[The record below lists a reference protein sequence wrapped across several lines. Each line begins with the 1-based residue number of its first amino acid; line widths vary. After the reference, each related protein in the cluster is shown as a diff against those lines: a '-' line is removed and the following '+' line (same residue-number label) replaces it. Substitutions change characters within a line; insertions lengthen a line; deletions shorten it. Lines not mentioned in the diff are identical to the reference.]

1 MSELVVELLGGLRV
15 LGADGRE
22 VRISSRKAQALLA
35 CLALRPGT
43 AFARDRLASLLWDD
57 SDPELGRASLR
68 QALAALR
75 RSLPDAAAK
84 ALLGETTSV
93 ALDAALASS
102 DVQQFRDLVRDGSP
116 HALAEAAERYPGE
129 LLPGFD
135 ARSAAFDAWI
145 DEHRRSLRRE
155 WVQALQRYAVQSVAS
170 TDLEGATLALSRL
183 VAVEPANEA
192 AQRDLM
198 DVYAR
203 RGLYTEALRQ
213 YRACTEALRRDLD
226 VAPEPATEAL
236 YRDILRRRRAADAGA
251 GDPGPA
257 ADALPEAAPDR
268 LDAAHGGGIVVSAA
282 SITTLKE
289 VVVLATRL
297 GDAHGT
303 AGDDP
308 ESVRERW
315 SAAERRVRGI
325 VERLGG
331 VVDRSSQGELAS
343 AFGLASPTGNELDR
357 ALRAAHELTATADAG
372 APRFAVGLARG
383 LVLPAGA
390 DTPFPLAGQAVAT
403 AQSLARAAALD
414 SVVVARDIAAQVADR
429 YALVAGPTGSPE
441 GATVLVPLATPAAE
455 RPELQ
460 LAGRRAELALLETLF
475 DRVAATRRGRAVIV
489 RGDPGIG
496 KSSLLEALASRVA
509 DRAAVHVV
517 QVLDFG
523 QGANER
529 PGPAL
534 ANRLLAAA
542 TGATSG
548 RAAIEDAMR
557 SSLLESDDATAAA
570 DLLALE
576 PLGPS
581 APRLA
586 AMDPATRERARAR
599 VLDKLLERATA
610 GRPMLVIV
618 EDAHWADA
626 TEIAQLGDLASAVAA
641 RPVLLALS
649 TRAEGDPFPAA
660 WRARARG
667 CPVTTLDL
675 APLAEDEA
683 RELAAGYGNVGHEVL
698 ERCIETAAGHPLFLV
713 QLLRN
718 AQAGQTALPGSVR
731 ALLLARVERLP
742 QEVQQL
748 LHAAATLG
756 ARFSVEALRHVAA
769 SPIGDPAA
777 VEASGL
783 LACDGGECRFTHA
796 LIRAAIYEA
805 LLRSTRRSLHLRAAQ
820 WFEGR
825 DPTLHAEHLAAA
837 EDPAAAAAHL
847 RAAAIEQRACR
858 FDRALVHAERARLL
872 ATSDAERCDAAAGL
886 GDIHLARGRTD
897 EAIEAYRDSAAL
909 AAAPGPRARAQLGL
923 ATSLRILDR
932 HDEALVALRDAERD
946 AISEGDA
953 RRLAQVWT
961 LRGNLHFPRG
971 ELEQCLRAHERAL
984 ELAQQACSPEDIA
997 RALGGLGDAQYQRG
1011 RMRTALSN
1019 VLRCLELSDRH
1030 ALEGLRLAYLPM
1042 AAACRAYCGEF
1053 EAAIEGSRRA
1063 AADAR
1068 RAGDVRAELLA
1079 SSVGAS
1085 IAIYRGEFGAA
1096 LECSARSHALARE
1109 LGARRFEIESTLLQG
1124 LAQHGLGR
1132 HRESVAALEEAVER
1146 ARSDAATYCG
1156 PWALAA
1162 LACASGDTTRGRALL
1177 EEGEQLLSRGSV
1189 SHNHFEFR
1197 MLAIEFLLAARD
1209 WRAVRRHAAALAAY
1223 TREEPLP
1230 WSDLVIAR
1238 AEALA
1243 AVGKAAR
1250 GRANARRLQE
1260 LVQQAERMGFVAL
1273 LPGLRAVLDRAG

>member
-1 MSELVVELLGGLRV
+1 MTELVVELLGGLRV

-22 VRISSRKAQALLA
+22 VRMSSRKAQAVLA

-43 AFARDRLASLLWDD
+43 AFARDRLAALLWDD

-84 ALLGETTSV
+84 ALLTETNSV
-93 ALDAALASS
+93 ALDATLASS
-102 DVQQFRDLVRDGSP
+102 DVQLFRDLVRDGSP
-116 HALAEAAERYPGE
+116 HALAEAAERYAGE

-145 DEHRRSLRRE
+145 DEQRRTLRRE
-155 WVQALQRYAVQSVAS
+155 WVQALQRYAAQCVAS
-170 TDLEGATLALSRL
+170 ADLEGATVALSRL
-183 VAVEPANEA
+183 VSVEPANEA

-203 RGLYTEALRQ
+203 RGQYTEALRQ
-213 YRACTEALRRDLD
+213 FRACSEALRRDLD
-226 VAPEPATEAL
+226 VSPEPATEAL
-236 YRDILRRRRAADAGA
+236 HRDILRRRRATDAGSSQRRQPSPGIADAST
-251 GDPGPA
+251 GPLSTQ
-257 ADALPEAAPDR
+257 ADERSTPSTKPVA
-268 LDAAHGGGIVVSAA
+268 
-282 SITTLKE
+282 TLKE
-289 VVVLATRL
+289 AVVLVVRSSASQ
-297 GDAHGT
+297 GT
-303 AGDDP
+303 AVDDP
-308 ESVRERW
+308 ESMRALW
-315 SAAERRVRGI
+315 STAERRVRD
-325 VERLGG
+325 VAERHGG
-331 VVDRSSQGELAS
+331 AVARPSQGEAVA
-343 AFGLASPTGNELDR
+343 AFGLASSTGNELDR
-357 ALRAAHELTATADAG
+357 ALRAAHELTAAAVAG
-372 APRFAVGLARG
+372 APRFAIGLARG
-383 LVLPAGA
+383 LVLPAAA
-390 DTPFPLAGQAVAT
+390 DSPFPLAGQAVAT
-403 AQSLARAAALD
+403 AQSLARTAPLD
-414 SVVVARDIAAQVADR
+414 SVVVARDIAAQVSDR
-429 YALVAGPTGSPE
+429 YALVAGPEGSPE
-441 GATVLVPLATPAAE
+441 GAAVLVPSSTPHAG

-534 ANRLLAAA
+534 ASRLLAAA
-542 TGATSG
+542 TGAASG
-548 RAAIEDAMR
+548 RDAIELARR
-557 SSLLESDDATAAA
+557 SGLLESDDTTAAA

-586 AMDPATRERARAR
+586 AMDPATRERARTR
-599 VLDKLLERATA
+599 VLDRLLERSTA
-610 GRPMLVIV
+610 GWPMLVIV

-626 TEIAQLGDLASAVAA
+626 MEITQLGDLASAVAA

-683 RELAAGYGNVGHEVL
+683 RELAAGYRNVGAEVL

-713 QLLRN
+713 QLLRS

-756 ARFSVEALRHVAA
+756 ARFSLEALQHVAA

-847 RAAAIEQRACR
+847 RAAVIEQRACR
-858 FDRALVHAERARLL
+858 FDRALVHAERARAL
-872 ATSDAERCDAAAGL
+872 AATDAERCDAAAGL

-909 AAAPGPRARAQLGL
+909 AASRGPRARAQLGL

-932 HDEALVALRDAERD
+932 HDEALVALQEAERD
-946 AISEGDA
+946 AIAEGDP

-971 ELEQCLRAHERAL
+971 ELDQCLRAHERAL

-1011 RMRTALSN
+1011 RMRTALSS
-1019 VLRCLELSDRH
+1019 VLRCLELSDQH

-1042 AAACRAYCGEF
+1042 AAACRAYSGEF
-1053 EAAIEGSRRA
+1053 EAALECTRRA

-1068 RAGDVRAELLA
+1068 HAGDVRAELLA

-1085 IAIYRGEFGAA
+1085 IEIYRGGYAAA
-1096 LECSARSHALARE
+1096 LEGSARSLALARE

-1124 LAQHGLGR
+1124 LAQDGLGR
-1132 HRESVAALEEAVER
+1132 HDESVATLEEAVEQ
-1146 ARSDAATYCG
+1146 ARSDAPTYCG

-1162 LACASGDTTRGRALL
+1162 LACASGDSTRGRALL

-1209 WRAVRRHAAALAAY
+1209 GPGVRHHAEALAAY

-1250 GRANARRLQE
+1250 GRANSRRLQE
-1260 LVQQAERMGFVAL
+1260 VLQQAERMGFVAL
-1273 LPGLRAVLDRAG
+1273 LPGLRAALDRAR

>member
-1 MSELVVELLGGLRV
+1 MTELVVELLGGLRV

-22 VRISSRKAQALLA
+22 IRISSRKAQAVLA

-43 AFARDRLASLLWDD
+43 SYARDRLASLLWDD

-75 RSLPDAAAK
+75 RALPGAAAQ
-84 ALLGETTSV
+84 ALLGDSSSI

-102 DVQQFRDLVRDGSP
+102 DVQQFRDLTRDGSP
-116 HALAEAAERYPGE
+116 HALAEAAERCAGE

-135 ARSAAFDAWI
+135 ARSPAFDAWI
-145 DEHRRSLRRE
+145 DEHRRALRRE
-155 WVQALQRYAVQSVAS
+155 WVQALQRYAVQCVAS
-170 TDLEGATLALSRL
+170 GDLGGATEALSRL
-183 VAVEPANEA
+183 VSVEPANEA

-198 DVYAR
+198 GVYAR

-226 VAPEPATEAL
+226 VGPEPATESL
-236 YRDILRRRRAADAGA
+236 YRDILRRRRAADTGA
-251 GDPGPA
+251 GEPGQA
-257 ADALPEAAPDR
+257 AQAMAEVAPDR
-268 LDAAHGGGIVVSAA
+268 VPSPRGEPGVVPAPPV
-282 SITTLKE
+282 TTLKE
-289 VVVLATRL
+289 VVVLVARIGV
-297 GDAHGT
+297 GDGT
-303 AGDDP
+303 TSEDP
-308 ESVRERW
+308 ESARERW
-315 SAAERRVRGI
+315 STAERRVREF

-331 VVDRSSQGELAS
+331 VVDRPSQGEFVS
-343 AFGLASPTGNELDR
+343 VFGLATSTGNELDR
-357 ALRAAHELTATADAG
+357 ALRAAQDLTAGAAAG

-390 DTPFPLAGQAVAT
+390 DAPFPLTGQAVAV

-414 SVVVARDIAAQVADR
+414 SVVVAQEIAAQVSDR
-429 YALVAGPTGSPE
+429 YVLAAGPAGAPE
-441 GATVLVPLATPAAE
+441 GATILRPSVE
-455 RPELQ
+455 RSVGRTELP

-475 DRVAATRRGRAVIV
+475 DRVAASRRGRAVIV

-496 KSSLLEALASRVA
+496 KSSLLETLASRVA

-523 QGANER
+523 QRANER
-529 PGPAL
+529 PGPAF
-534 ANRLLAAA
+534 AHRLLAAA
-542 TGATSG
+542 TGAATG
-548 RAAIEDAMR
+548 QAAIEQAMQ
-557 SSLLESDDATAAA
+557 SGVLESDDATAAG

-586 AMDPATRERARAR
+586 AMDPAVRERARAR
-599 VLDKLLERATA
+599 VLDRLLARATVE
-610 GRPMLVIV
+610 RPVLVVV

-660 WRARARG
+660 WRTRARG

-683 RELAAGYGNVGHEVL
+683 RELAAGYGSVGHEVL

-713 QLLRN
+713 QLLRS
-718 AQAGQTALPGSVR
+718 AQAGETALPGSVR

-748 LHAAATLG
+748 LHAAAALG
-756 ARFSVEALRHVAA
+756 ARFSLEALSHVAA
-769 SPIGDPAA
+769 SPVSNPAA

-783 LACDGGECRFTHA
+783 LACDGEECWFTHA
-796 LIRAAIYEA
+796 LIRAAVYAA

-825 DPTLHAEHLAAA
+825 DPALHAEHLAAA
-837 EDPAAAAAHL
+837 EDPGAAAAHL

-872 ATSDAERCDAAAGL
+872 ATTDAERCAAAAGL

-897 EAIEAYRDSAAL
+897 EAIEAYRDSATL

-923 ATSLRILDR
+923 ATSLRVLDR
-932 HDEALVALRDAERD
+932 HDEALLALQDAERD
-946 AISEGDA
+946 AIAEDDP

-971 ELEQCLRAHERAL
+971 EFDQCLRAHERAL
-984 ELAQQACSPEDIA
+984 ELAQTACSPDDIA

-1011 RMRTALSN
+1011 RMRTALAY
-1019 VLRCLELSDRH
+1019 VLRCLELSEQH
-1030 ALEGLRLAYLPM
+1030 ELEPLRLAYLPM
-1042 AAACRAYCGEF
+1042 VAACRGYCGDI
-1053 EAAIEGSRRA
+1053 APAIECARQA
-1063 AADAR
+1063 AGDAH

-1079 SSVGAS
+1079 RSVGAS
-1085 IAIYRGEFGAA
+1085 LEFYRCGYAA
-1096 LECSARSHALARE
+1096 ELEGSKRSTVLARE
-1109 LGARRFEIESTLLQG
+1109 LGARRFEIEGTLHQG
-1124 LAQHGLGR
+1124 LALHGLGR
-1132 HRESVAALEEAVER
+1132 VEEAVAALEQAAEWARKEAP
-1146 ARSDAATYCG
+1146 TYCG
-1156 PWALAA
+1156 PWALAG
-1162 LACASGDTTRGRALL
+1162 LAYVRGDAGGGRAVLD
-1177 EEGEQLLSRGSV
+1177 EGEQLLARGAV

-1197 MLAIEFLLAARD
+1197 MLAIEFLVAARD
-1209 WRAVRRHAAALAAY
+1209 WPAVRHHAAALTAY

-1260 LVQQAERMGFVAL
+1260 LVQQAKRMGFVAL
-1273 LPGLRAVLDRAG
+1273 LPGLRAVLDGAG

>member
-1 MSELVVELLGGLRV
+1 MTELVVELLGGLRV

-22 VRISSRKAQALLA
+22 VRISSRKAQAVLA

-84 ALLGETTSV
+84 ALLSETTSV

-102 DVQQFRDLVRDGSP
+102 DVQRFRDLVRDGSP

-257 ADALPEAAPDR
+257 EALP
-268 LDAAHGGGIVVSAA
+268 DAAADRPDAPHGERSVATTQP
-282 SITTLKE
+282 ITTLKE
-289 VVVLATRL
+289 VVVLIARL
-297 GDAHGT
+297 GATDDT
-303 AGDDP
+303 IGDDP
-308 ESVRERW
+308 ESVRERR

-331 VVDRSSQGELAS
+331 VVDRPSQGELVA
-343 AFGLASPTGNELDR
+343 AFGLVTSTGNELDR
-357 ALRAAHELTATADAG
+357 ALRAAQELTVAAAAG

-390 DTPFPLAGQAVAT
+390 DTPFPLAGQAIAA
-403 AQSLARAAALD
+403 AQSLARVAALD
-414 SVVVARDIAAQVADR
+414 TVVVAREIATQVADR
-429 YALVAGPTGSPE
+429 YALVVESAGSPE
-441 GATVLVPLATPAAE
+441 GARVLVPLATPPAG
-455 RPELQ
+455 RPEQQ

-475 DRVAATRRGRAVIV
+475 DRVEATRRGRAVIV

-542 TGATSG
+542 TGATTG
-548 RAAIEDAMR
+548 RDAIELAR
-557 SSLLESDDATAAA
+557 CSGLLEPDDTTAAA

-626 TEIAQLGDLASAVAA
+626 MEIAQLGDLASAVAA

-713 QLLRN
+713 QLLRS

-825 DPTLHAEHLAAA
+825 DPALHAEHLAAA

-847 RAAAIEQRACR
+847 RAAVIEQRACR
-858 FDRALVHAERARLL
+858 FDRALLHAERARTL
-872 ATSDAERCDAAAGL
+872 AATDAERCDAAAGL

-897 EAIEAYRDSAAL
+897 EAIEAYRDSAEL
-909 AAAPGPRARAQLGL
+909 AASAGPRARAQLGL
-923 ATSLRILDR
+923 ATSLRILER
-932 HDEALVALRDAERD
+932 HDEALGALQEAERA
-946 AISEGDA
+946 AIAEGDP
-953 RRLAQVWT
+953 RRLAKVWT

-971 ELEQCLRAHERAL
+971 ELDQCLRAHERAL
-984 ELAQQACSPEDIA
+984 ELAQQACSQEDIA
-997 RALGGLGDAQYQRG
+997 RALGGLGDALYQRG

-1019 VLRCLELSDRH
+1019 VLRCLELSHEH

-1053 EAAIEGSRRA
+1053 EAALECTRQG

-1068 RAGDVRAELLA
+1068 SAGDVRAELLA
-1079 SSVGAS
+1079 CSVGAS
-1085 IAIYRGEFGAA
+1085 IEIYRGGYAAA
-1096 LECSARSHALARE
+1096 LEGSARSLVLARE
-1109 LGARRFEIESTLLQG
+1109 LGARRFEIESTLLRG
-1124 LAQHGLGR
+1124 LAQHGMGR
-1132 HRESVAALEEAVER
+1132 HDEAVTALEYAVEQ
-1146 ARSDAATYCG
+1146 ARSDAPTYCG
-1156 PWALAA
+1156 AWALAA
-1162 LACASGDTTRGRALL
+1162 LAWVAGDEQRGRELL
-1177 EEGEQLLSRGSV
+1177 DEGERLLARGSV

-1209 WRAVRRHAAALAAY
+1209 WSAVRHHAAALAAY
-1223 TREEPLP
+1223 TREEQLP

-1243 AVGKAAR
+1243 AFGKAAR
-1250 GRANARRLQE
+1250 GRTNDGLLQDLLQKSE
-1260 LVQQAERMGFVAL
+1260 DMEFAL
-1273 LPGLRAVLDRAG
+1273 LTPGLQSALGSTG